1 MPRLRLPRALVAE
14 SMAWVQ
20 PPGRARTDGFRAI
33 ANWDEDAIT
42 LAVEAARSCLGG
54 SDGAPEG
61 AKPESLYL
69 CSTSAPFADRD
80 DALMVAAA
88 LDLPE
93 DVQTLNLGSSLRAG
107 TGGLIS
113 AAQRA
118 SAPTLVVASETR
130 LARPG
135 SAQELAYGD
144 GAAACLVGPPSGAAL
159 ASIVAVRSIGSD
171 FVDHYRM
178 AGRLF
183 DYSLEER
190 WIRDES
196 LMILVPRLIRELLA
210 GAGCEGGAVRHLA
223 LPATASVAKRIADS
237 AGLGRGEA
245 RRHGARRMRRCRR
258 RPALAPDGRCDS
270 RPRVRAIS
278 SSRWASAKAST
289 PCCCAPSAQYGTP
302 RRLLRT
308 RSGSAAKSRATCAT
322 CRTAVCWTWISAC
335 APSATIGR
343 AHSVAYRKREAL
355 SAFKGG
361 RCEQLRHGAVSRA
374 PGYA

>member
-1 MPRLRLPRALVAE
+1 MRSESACRSEYARRHPALRSTRAAAAPAPRRWSRNPWRGYSRRA
-14 SMAWVQ
+14 
-20 PPGRARTDGFRAI
+20 RARTDGFRAI

-159 ASIVAVRSIGSD
+159 ASIVAARSIGSD

-183 DYSLEER
+183 DYC
-190 WIRDES
+190 
-196 LMILVPRLIRELLA
+196 A
-210 GAGCEGGAVRHLA
+210 
-223 LPATASVAKRIADS
+223 
-237 AGLGRGEA
+237 RGT
-245 RRHGARRMRRCRR
+245 
-258 RPALAPDGRCDS
+258 LD
-270 RPRVRAIS
+270 
-278 SSRWASAKAST
+278 
-289 PCCCAPSAQYGTP
+289 
-302 RRLLRT
+302 T
-308 RSGSAAKSRATCAT
+308 R
-322 CRTAVCWTWISAC
+322 
-335 APSATIGR
+335 
-343 AHSVAYRKREAL
+343 
-355 SAFKGG
+355 
-361 RCEQLRHGAVSRA
+361 
-374 PGYA
+374 